1 MGLKVMP
8 SNSNSM
14 TQINCS
20 LLDSYAN
27 IQANASSLQGFD
39 ELSEEDLGILNEG
52 ILVGIGPDL
61 DPVDPSPAEE
71 EAEGTKYT
79 ELKPVEA
86 TAACHLPS
94 LATLKPTPFI
104 QSENGDS
111 LILLPNL
118 LLPEDLVSGTILQYS
133 RSPIHLNVCI
143 LRHLHRSK
151 RLQLP
156 QPRVGQR
163 GQRVLLLLL
172 PVSIL
177 TD

>member
-14 TQINCS
+14 SIINCS

-27 IQANASSLQGFD
+27 IHANASSLPGFD

-71 EAEGTKYT
+71 EAESKKYT

-86 TAACHLPS
+86 TAARHLPS
-94 LATLKPTPFI
+94 LATLKPTPFM
-104 QSENGDS
+104 QSENGNS

-118 LLPEDLVSGTILQYS
+118 LLPDDLVSGTILQYS
-133 RSPIHLNVCI
+133 RSPIHI
-143 LRHLHRSK
+143 LMC
-151 RLQLP
+151 
-156 QPRVGQR
+156 VF
-163 GQRVLLLLL
+163 
-172 PVSIL
+172 
-177 TD
+177 